1 MILAELT
8 GDESLVDT
16 GPPKREVALP
26 SGKEN
31 GNEWGDTSS
40 ERRKTFQDDDETV
53 AAGTVSFEAISRGG
67 LTEHR
72 RLGKTSD
79 DDRASTASARSAKL
93 GFDAL
98 RTIAQLQQQLA

>member
-1 MILAELT
+1 MA
-8 GDESLVDT
+8 GHFVRASKGFSPRLV
-16 GPPKREVALP
+16 
-26 SGKEN
+26 
-31 GNEWGDTSS
+31 SS
-40 ERRKTFQDDDETV
+40 RRFVEGSFQDDDETI